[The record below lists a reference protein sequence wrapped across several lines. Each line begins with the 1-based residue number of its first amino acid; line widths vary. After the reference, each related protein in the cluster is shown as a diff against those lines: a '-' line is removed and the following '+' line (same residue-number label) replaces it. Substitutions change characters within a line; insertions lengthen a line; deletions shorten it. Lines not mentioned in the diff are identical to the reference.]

1 MWRGTVA
8 LSVYRRVLGATPPHA
23 LSASWQRDEPA
34 VKQQNRS
41 RSRRRRRSRK
51 WSETEEVE

>member
-41 RSRRRRRSRK
+41 RRRRRRRK
-51 WSETEEVE
+51 WSETEAEEEE

>member
-41 RSRRRRRSRK
+41 RRRRRSRK